1 MTKNGGRQN
10 KSQLAINVGIG
21 YNLLL
26 PRVLVLQKL
35 LKVDFEKEQLFLYNI
50 EPLLLYCQGSLL
62 VMPFSGHMTS
72 TTYVNDA

>member
-10 KSQLAINVGIG
+10 KSQLAINIGIG

-62 VMPFSGHMTS
+62 VMPFFGHMTS
-72 TTYVNDA
+72 AAYINDA